1 MSEVEIY
8 KKVGDYTNFYK
19 KIRIIKSVRFRIVVS
34 LFLFFWTLIT
44 NSPVTAM
51 IGIFIAISIWIQIMA
66 RVFIYG
72 VVYEE
77 VYYKEEDNEE
87 NSLLIR
93 LLGSSRC
100 LIYKY
105 YIKTKIGTSEITEE
119 EYNKIK
125 ALQERE
131 LQRIKFEKELEEN
144 KKLEKEKEEATK
156 REIEIEK
163 IKEEVLEEYQKTF
176 VDRGQVDFTKISTYS
191 NIYDDE
197 VKYFIINN
205 GVKLEVDKEKYEEMN
220 YLLDLYKQREEM
232 EEEEEEENYTKNK
245 EETQVL

>member
-19 KIRIIKSVRFRIVVS
+19 KIRVIKSVRFRIVVL
-34 LFLFFWTLIT
+34 LFLFFWTLLT
-44 NSPVTAM
+44 NSHITAM
-51 IGIFIAISIWIQIMA
+51 IGIFITLSIWFEVMA
-66 RVFIYG
+66 RIFVDGMTYGEIYS
-72 VVYEE
+72 
-77 VYYKEEDNEE
+77 KEEEDEE
-87 NSLLIR
+87 NSLLIH
-93 LLGSSRC
+93 LLGTSRC

-131 LQRIKFEKELEEN
+131 IQRIKFEKELEEN

-205 GVKLEVDKEKYEEMN
+205 GVKLEVDKKKYEEMN
-220 YLLDLYKQREEM
+220 YLLDLYKQREEIA
-232 EEEEEEENYTKNK
+232 EEEEEETHIRNK
-245 EETQVL
+245 EDVQVL